1 MVEDSVELKVVLL
14 TRGDVG
20 PTLRWN
26 VAMGAKVFED
36 NVASDVGGAE
46 MVGEGVG
53 AVVMGAEAEVS
64 GDEVMGA
71 EVVGENVGE
80 GLCETTP

>member
-36 NVASDVGGAE
+36 NV
-46 MVGEGVG
+46 G
-53 AVVMGAEAEVS
+53 AVVMGAEVVGETVGAEVS